1 MPHNICLLLIYF
13 KILYWSIVALRCYAS
28 GEQQSDSVIHVHV
41 SIPFRLLSHI
51 DYCRVLGRVP
61 CTTQDVLISYLFHI
75 PWCVCVN
82 CVGNSVGKRS
92 VTPMRGECV
101 CTHLSV
107 CLCAAAVTFKLSS
120 FIVEKAQLPKPHPA
134 GRVCIWSSEFLC

>member
-13 KILYWSIVALRCYAS
+13 KMLYWSIVALRCYAS
-28 GEQQSDSVIHVHV
+28 GAQQSDLVIHVHV
-41 SIPFRLLSHI
+41 STPFRLLSHI

-61 CTTQDVLISYLFHI
+61 CTMQYVLISYLFHI
-75 PWCVCVN
+75 QWCVCVN
-82 CVGNSVGKRS
+82 YVGNSVSKRS

-101 CTHLSV
+101 RTHLSV
-107 CLCAAAVTFKLSS
+107 CFCAAAVTFKLSS